1 MARSKNRALW
11 SDLPP
16 AVHAEIQRI
25 AGGQVV
31 AAVNCPGGY
40 SPGFASRLTL
50 ADGRQVFAKAI
61 DATEWPSQLEIYR
74 AEARTAAVLPSSV
87 PAPAL
92 QGTIEAGNWLAL
104 VFQEIAGQEPH
115 QPWRP
120 DDLSRT
126 LEAIKPHKAP
136 AHLSTDHPRLGG
148 WQSISN
154 DRRAI
159 DQLKGFD
166 PWVYENLSLLADLET
181 HGLEMA
187 KGEYLVHCDLYPHNI
202 LLTDESVY
210 FVDWPHARQGA
221 PYLDVLTVL
230 STAAWHGIDPEPLV
244 ATHPL
249 TAGVGIRAIDGVL
262 AAQAGFCVLGTLG
275 PVEPGMDPIR
285 DYKLGLGRA
294 VLAWLKRRTTNQ
306 TR

>member
-61 DATEWPSQLEIYR
+61 NATEWPSQLETYR
-74 AEARTAAVLPSSV
+74 AEARTAALLPRPV

-92 QGTIEAGNWLAL
+92 HGTTEAGNWLAL
-104 VFQEIAGQEPH
+104 VFEEIAGQEPD

-148 WQSISN
+148 WQTVSN
-154 DRRAI
+154 DRRLI
-159 DQLKGFD
+159 DQLKALD
-166 PWVYENLSLLADLET
+166 PWGYENLDLLTDLET
-181 HGLEMA
+181 HGLVMA
-187 KGEYLVHCDLYPHNI
+187 KVSTWSTVTSIRTTSCSPKSRCTSSIGLTLARSATTSSASAAQSSPGSGGERPVRP
-202 LLTDESVY
+202 V
-210 FVDWPHARQGA
+210 
-221 PYLDVLTVL
+221 
-230 STAAWHGIDPEPLV
+230 
-244 ATHPL
+244 
-249 TAGVGIRAIDGVL
+249 TAG
-262 AAQAGFCVLGTLG
+262 
-275 PVEPGMDPIR
+275 PG
-285 DYKLGLGRA
+285 GRS
-294 VLAWLKRRTTNQ
+294 RRQ
-306 TR
+306 RPARFGSQ